1 MVSAMAS
8 RVSPRARLCRTAGV
22 FFIDNLQ
29 CANSRDVVVRWK
41 SWYTLY
47 SACCLLTFALAE
59 LYFVANNTVRFYTS
73 VRSFTKSLVL
83 VIPTVISFKVVVNIA
98 SSVFGSRTMLQFFK
112 MSAEYEMRAA
122 FDGRKYRFRC
132 RVSYALRFFI
142 VVSFFVHLVA
152 NANITVKLLNVQADS
167 LFDFVLKGAM
177 LLFNLLLFTYDMLH
191 FIMLRPCCEV
201 LIDYVHQQ
209 QDHLKS
215 ILAIGEKQIVG
226 ITAFA
231 IDLDRVRLN
240 LSSIANLRRVLNS
253 AWQFSIMA
261 SAVGLLIVAC
271 ICIYSFFDD
280 GVPTD
285 QLLLTMSYCGYA
297 TIDFVDVARLSQ
309 TMANEDAWN
318 GDHGPVCR
326 DKQQLIPEVG
336 AGHC

>member
-59 LYFVANNTVRFYTS
+59 LYFVANNT
-73 VRSFTKSLVL
+73 
-83 VIPTVISFKVVVNIA
+83 
-98 SSVFGSRTMLQFFK
+98 
-112 MSAEYEMRAA
+112 
-122 FDGRKYRFRC
+122 
-132 RVSYALRFFI
+132 
-142 VVSFFVHLVA
+142 
-152 NANITVKLLNVQADS
+152 ADS

-201 LIDYVHQQ
+201 LIDYVRQQ
-209 QDHLKS
+209 QDYLKS

-231 IDLDRVRLN
+231 TDLDRVRLN

-261 SAVGLLIVAC
+261 SAVGLLVVAC

-309 TMANEDAWN
+309 TMANEVLKLKDSLMKITVFH
-318 GDHGPVCR
+318 DSPT
-326 DKQQLIPEVG
+326 QLRQERNSDLLGLTVPRH
-336 AGHC
+336 A